1 MENNQ
6 DFYNKFYST
15 FQKNASSFS
24 NESLLT
30 LKDEIEVNLLHMELN
45 PNLMLEL
52 ELVNTELS
60 RRGLLDNVK

>member
-30 LKDEIEVNLLHMELN
+30 LKDEIEVNLLHMEL
-45 PNLMLEL
+45 
-52 ELVNTELS
+52 S

>member
-6 DFYNKFYST
+6 DFYDKFYSI